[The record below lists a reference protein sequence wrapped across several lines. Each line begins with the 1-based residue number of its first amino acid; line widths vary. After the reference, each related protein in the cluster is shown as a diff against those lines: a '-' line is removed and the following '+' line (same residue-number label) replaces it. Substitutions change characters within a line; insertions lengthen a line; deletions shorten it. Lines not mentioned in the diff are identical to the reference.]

1 MYFVNVRNIAELD
14 DIDQIFNE
22 AIKNCKS
29 IIGAKVSH
37 DEMLVDGSTMTY
49 QLSYMLEIYFLNQ
62 TDAIM
67 YELKYL

>member
-1 MYFVNVRNIAELD
+1 MYSVTIRNIAELD
-14 DIDQIFNE
+14 EIDQIFNE
-22 AIKNCKS
+22 AMQNCKS

-37 DEMLVDGSTMTY
+37 DEILMDGSTMTY

>member
-1 MYFVNVRNIAELD
+1 MYSVKISNLAETCD
-14 DIDQIFNE
+14 ADEIFE
-22 AIKNCKS
+22 SAYQNCKS

-37 DEMLVDGSTMTY
+37 DEILMDGSTMSY

>member
-1 MYFVNVRNIAELD
+1 MYSVNIRNIAELG
-14 DIDQIFNE
+14 DIDQIFDE
-22 AIKNCKS
+22 AIQNCKS

-37 DEMLVDGSTMTY
+37 DEQRMDVSTMIY
-49 QLSYMLEIYFLNQ
+49 EVSYMLEIYFLNQ